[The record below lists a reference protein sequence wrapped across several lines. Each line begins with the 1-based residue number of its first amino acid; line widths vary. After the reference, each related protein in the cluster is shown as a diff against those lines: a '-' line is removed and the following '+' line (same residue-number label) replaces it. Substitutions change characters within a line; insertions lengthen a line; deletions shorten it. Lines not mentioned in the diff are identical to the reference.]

1 MEVATEPAP
10 AAPSDTSAAPSR
22 GWLVPMLVLIGG
34 MFMSLLDISIVNV
47 AIPTMQRD
55 FGATTEDIQWVS
67 TAFTLGLGVVVP
79 LSGWL
84 GDRLGL
90 TKVYLGCLVGF
101 AAASALCGLAWN
113 LGSMVAFRI
122 LQAVPGGILPVVTM
136 SMIYVIVPREK
147 MGSAMG
153 LFGLGVVFGPAT
165 GPTLGGYL
173 VEYVNWRLIFYINV
187 PVAVLAAVAAYFLIP
202 KMAPTTARRFDWWG
216 FLTSAAGLFAL
227 LLAFS
232 EGESWGWGSY
242 RILMLIVGA
251 LLLLALFVVIELELD
266 EPLID
271 LRVFQNWMF
280 VNSLLLIMVLIVG
293 LFGVLFYLP
302 LFMQASQGIQPLRT
316 GLILLPEALVMGVLM
331 PIAGQLY
338 DRLGPRW
345 PGVIGLAIAAW
356 GGFLLTGINPDMTEF
371 DVVLWTCIRAFGNGL
386 AMMPIMTAGMSAVPP
401 ALTTSGSL
409 MNNVAQRVASSL
421 GLAALTVVASGQSSQ
436 LMADRSALVQAHD
449 PRLSANG
456 ISQQDPVSLYG
467 YYQKLQV
474 DVTAQAYSDVFL
486 IAAVLTTIGIFLAAM
501 MKKPPVP
508 DELAAH
514 PAAPVTTEPAPE
526 TAAAS
531 EPPEPTPEAA
541 AARAEQRVPG

>member
-1 MEVATEPAP
+1 MEVATAPPPPSAP
-10 AAPSDTSAAPSR
+10 ADESSN
-22 GWLVPMLVLIGG
+22 GWLIPMLVLIGG
-34 MFMSLLDISIVNV
+34 MFMSLLDMTIVNV

-55 FGATTEDIQWVS
+55 FGVATDDVEWIS

-90 TKVYLGCLVGF
+90 TKVYLACLVGF
-101 AAASALCGLAWN
+101 AVASALCGLAWN

-122 LQAVPGGILPVVTM
+122 LQAVPGGILPVITM

-153 LFGLGVVFGPAT
+153 LFGLGVVFGPAA

-173 VEYVNWRLIFYINV
+173 VEYLDWRLIFYINV
-187 PVAVLAAVAAYFLIP
+187 PVAVLATVAAWFLIP
-202 KMAPTTARRFDWWG
+202 KMAPTTSRRFDWWG
-216 FLTSAAGLFAL
+216 FITSATGLFAL

-271 LRVFQNWMF
+271 LRVFKNWMF
-280 VNSLLLIMVLIVG
+280 TNSLLLIMVLIVG

-302 LFMQASQGIQPLRT
+302 LFMQADQGTQPLRT

-331 PIAGQLY
+331 PIAGRLY
-338 DRLGPRW
+338 DLIGPRW
-345 PGVIGLAIAAW
+345 PAVIGLAIAAW
-356 GGFLLTGINPDMTEF
+356 GGFLLCGINPDMTDE
-371 DVVLWTCIRAFGNGL
+371 DVILWTCIRAFGNGL

-401 ALTTSGSL
+401 GLTTSASL
-409 MNNVAQRVASSL
+409 MNNVAQRVASAL
-421 GLAALTVVASGQSSQ
+421 GLAALTVIASSQSSQ
-436 LMADRSALVQAHD
+436 LMSDRSALMPAND
-449 PRLSANG
+449 PRLSAHG
-456 ISQQDPVSLYG
+456 ISQQDLTGLYG

-474 DVTAQAYSDVFL
+474 EVTAQAYSDVFL
-486 IAAVLTTIGIFLAAM
+486 VAAILTTIGIVLAM
-501 MKKPPVP
+501 FMKKPPIP
-508 DELAAH
+508 DE
-514 PAAPVTTEPAPE
+514 PAAQPAEPA
-526 TAAAS
+526 AGA
-531 EPPEPTPEAA
+531 EPTERSAEATPPA
-541 AARAEQRVPG
+541 DGTVRDREPVP